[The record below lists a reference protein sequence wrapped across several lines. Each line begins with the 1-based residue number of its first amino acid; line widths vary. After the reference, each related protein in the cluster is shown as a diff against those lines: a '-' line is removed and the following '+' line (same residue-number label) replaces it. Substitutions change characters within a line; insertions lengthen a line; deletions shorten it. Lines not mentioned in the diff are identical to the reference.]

1 MIHQFLFAKQLES
14 MTYLD
19 LPYKLVEKKDN
30 QQRSFREVVNSCQC
44 MRRML

>member
-1 MIHQFLFAKQLES
+1 

-19 LPYKLVEKKDN
+19 LPYKLDGKEDD
-30 QQRSFREVVNSCQC
+30 QQRPFIPLNSGCQC